1 MLLPRLCMQSEA
13 SFVAEPPKPVPVTI
27 RKLVLVSAIIGYAA
41 LIIYLV
47 FFVGLFDLFA
57 ILGKINLG
65 IYALAITAVMLSI
78 FFHTV
83 VWYKI
88 LQYLSIKLSFRKTF
102 SLYWVGIFIDS
113 IVPGG
118 WSGDL
123 FKAYLLSKEPNVE
136 GGKAVASVVAK
147 NMYEAIFNLGNMVL
161 GLVLLIVNY
170 SYESTIL
177 FSIGIVMVLLT
188 LPLAVLLII
197 SFRPEGAKKIV
208 SACIRG
214 ITRLSHNR
222 WDLKKFEAEI
232 DKLLDDYHMGMKI
245 LLEKP
250 KMLTQPMLY
259 SFIAWGFEI
268 VTLFLVFAA
277 LGFVVMPNEVIIV
290 RSIAGNIES
299 QGYAF
304 AGYAQIVATSL
315 YTTLGIQQALA
326 ASAALLGGVV
336 VFWLKTGLSYVAFY
350 FVVLAD
356 YTKNVPAKIPKTEKP
371 LEQEIEV
378 VNVVTQETPTMEKT
392 NDNG

>member
-1 MLLPRLCMQSEA
+1 
-13 SFVAEPPKPVPVTI
+13 
-27 RKLVLVSAIIGYAA
+27 
-41 LIIYLV
+41 
-47 FFVGLFDLFA
+47 
-57 ILGKINLG
+57 
-65 IYALAITAVMLSI
+65 
-78 FFHTV
+78 
-83 VWYKI
+83 
-88 LQYLSIKLSFRKTF
+88 
-102 SLYWVGIFIDS
+102 
-113 IVPGG
+113 
-118 WSGDL
+118 
-123 FKAYLLSKEPNVE
+123 
-136 GGKAVASVVAK
+136 
-147 NMYEAIFNLGNMVL
+147 
-161 GLVLLIVNY
+161 
-170 SYESTIL
+170 
-177 FSIGIVMVLLT
+177 
-188 LPLAVLLII
+188 
-197 SFRPEGAKKIV
+197 
-208 SACIRG
+208 
-214 ITRLSHNR
+214 
-222 WDLKKFEAEI
+222 
-232 DKLLDDYHMGMKI
+232 MGMKI

>member
-1 MLLPRLCMQSEA
+1 MQSEA

-188 LPLAVLLII
+188 LAFGGFAYYQFSGLKEQKNCVCLHT
-197 SFRPEGAKKIV
+197 
-208 SACIRG
+208 G

-222 WDLKKFEAEI
+222 WDLK
-232 DKLLDDYHMGMKI
+232 
-245 LLEKP
+245 
-250 KMLTQPMLY
+250 
-259 SFIAWGFEI
+259 
-268 VTLFLVFAA
+268 V
-277 LGFVVMPNEVIIV
+277 
-290 RSIAGNIES
+290 
-299 QGYAF
+299 
-304 AGYAQIVATSL
+304 
-315 YTTLGIQQALA
+315 
-326 ASAALLGGVV
+326 
-336 VFWLKTGLSYVAFY
+336 
-350 FVVLAD
+350 
-356 YTKNVPAKIPKTEKP
+356 
-371 LEQEIEV
+371 
-378 VNVVTQETPTMEKT
+378 
-392 NDNG
+392 